1 MLIREEH
8 ERTGK
13 TVENYGG
20 QIKKKIKV
28 NDLMGS
34 IFTLNLSCF
43 IKVKKTEQNLLKY
56 HVKCS
61 YYVNCHFQSKAKL
74 AFFLDK

>member
-1 MLIREEH
+1 
-8 ERTGK
+8 
-13 TVENYGG
+13 
-20 QIKKKIKV
+20 
-28 NDLMGS
+28 MGS